1 MARSKSK
8 IIKEDLIQQLELK
21 GMYHSFYKDLVDQY
35 IEYYNLKNK
44 LMKDIKEKGVRVNVT
59 SGNGFKTSKA
69 NESIMLC
76 QKVTQIMLKILNDL
90 GLKEPII
97 DDTTD
102 DDYL

>member
-1 MARSKSK
+1 MAKSKSK
-8 IIKEDLIQQLELK
+8 VIKEDLIQQLELK
-21 GMYHSFYKDLVDQY
+21 GMYHSFYKDFIDQY
-35 IEYYNLKNK
+35 VEYYNMKNK
-44 LMKDIKEKGVRVNVT
+44 LMKDIKEKGVRVEAT

-76 QKVTQIMLKILNDL
+76 VKTTQMMLKILNDL
-90 GLKEPII
+90 GLEQPVV